1 MKFINKALLPARPQ
15 LAKTI
20 LAMKLIAIMMFTVLT
35 QVSASSFSQTI
46 TLRENKVSIE
56 KVLQLIE
63 NQSGYYFLYNSK
75 DIPQDGKISIT
86 VTNASLED
94 VLKQFFKDQPLS
106 YKIIKKTI

>member
-20 LAMKLIAIMMFTVLT
+20 LAMKLIAIMMFAALT

-46 TLRENKVSIE
+46 TLRENKVPIE

-63 NQSGYYFLYNSK
+63 KQSGYYFLYNSR
-75 DIPQDGKISIT
+75 DIPQNGKISVT
-86 VTNASLED
+86 VTNASIEE
-94 VLKQFFKDQPLS
+94 VLKECFKDQPLT
-106 YKIIKKTI
+106 YKIIRQT